1 MTTTRKYHQD
11 SYTTRFQ
18 ARIVEHFPAGEEQ
31 QIGLVLD
38 ATYFYP
44 SSGGQPHDLGQIQ
57 GLPVTDVYI
66 READQAI
73 VHVVTGQ
80 IWQDQVTAEI
90 NRERRFDHM
99 QNHTGQHILSQAFLQ
114 TSEAET
120 VSFHMSGD
128 SATIDLHTANLSG
141 TQVQQAETLANRVIW
156 QNRPVTARMVPQ
168 TEAEQLNVRKLPPIN
183 GTHYRLIDIDG
194 FDLTACGGTHVAHTG
209 EVGLLKIIK
218 LEKRREQ
225 LRVAFVCGRRALQDY
240 RAKNSIINKLA
251 TSFTTSYT
259 ELENAV
265 EKQRGELKQV
275 QKQLKKQQGLLLA
288 YEQAHLLHN
297 SKRTGRAT
305 IICQAFADRD
315 VNDLRQLARALCT
328 RPGVI
333 VLLGLAGPNAQ
344 LVFSRAVDAP
354 GEMGQIIK
362 PALQVL
368 GTAAGGGSSSF
379 AQGGGPPADLDR
391 VQQALERAERLLM
404 AQLK

>member
-1 MTTTRKYHQD
+1 MTTTRKYYQD

-328 RPGVI
+328 RPG
-333 VLLGLAGPNAQ
+333 
-344 LVFSRAVDAP
+344 
-354 GEMGQIIK
+354 
-362 PALQVL
+362 
-368 GTAAGGGSSSF
+368 SSCC
-379 AQGGGPPADLDR
+379 
-391 VQQALERAERLLM
+391 
-404 AQLK
+404 